1 MMEEQSPI
9 QLKDLLLPGSVVVA
23 GAIIAGTLFFT
34 GGLPQ
39 GTPQKQGDLF
49 QELAKQIGVNM
60 NKFNDCVAKRT
71 YQDKVGKDLAEGTA
85 LGVQGTPGSFVN
97 GTEVKGAIS
106 YEELKL
112 MVDAALSGTR
122 GDLADKIQVASEDH
136 VRGNASAPVT
146 IVEFSDLQCP
156 YCAAFHPTLQRILQE
171 YGDKVSWVYRH
182 YPIDSIHSKAR
193 PGAEAAECV
202 WEQKGDDG
210 FWKFVDGV
218 FKDQNRLQTP

>member
-1 MMEEQSPI
+1 MTEEQSPI
-9 QLKDLLLPGSVVVA
+9 QLKDLLLPGSVVIA
-23 GAIIAGTLFFT
+23 GAIVAGTLFFT

-39 GTPQKQGDLF
+39 GAPQKQGDLF

-60 NKFNDCVAKRT
+60 NTFNDCVAKRT
-71 YQDKVGKDLAEGTA
+71 YQNKVQNDLEEGTA

-97 GTEVKGAIS
+97 GIEVNGAIS
-106 YEELKL
+106 YEQLKP
-112 MVDAALSGTR
+112 MIDAALSGAR
-122 GDLADKIQVASEDH
+122 GDLADKIQITSQDH
-136 VRGNASAPVT
+136 MRGNASAPVT

-202 WEQKGDDG
+202 FEQKKDDG

-218 FKDQNRLQTP
+218 FKDQNRLQDR